1 MSDTQTR
8 KFGDTLILSGI
19 LSRVEGGGVYPA
31 DADWVGAV
39 GKINIWTKATD
50 TVPSTLKVDHGAVTI
65 TPPVGATLATYRY
78 QGAAQLVP
86 VGKYFYEIEVTFAN
100 GVILTWA
107 NNKDKNALEVIT
119 QGA

>member
-8 KFGDTLILSGI
+8 KFGDTLILSGT
-19 LSRVEGGGVYPA
+19 LSRVDGGDVYPA

-39 GKINIWTKATD
+39 GKINIVDKAAPATI
-50 TVPSTLKVDHGAVTI
+50 VVDHGAVTI

-78 QGAAQLVP
+78 QGAANLVP
-86 VGKYFYEIEVTFAN
+86 VGAYLYEIEVTFTN

-107 NNKDKNALEVIT
+107 NDSDKNVLKVVAELS
-119 QGA
+119 